1 MNERDAYQLA
11 RFFAEVFASRRRGYE
26 YACVSVEAVRAL
38 TAEPKYPDA
47 YVSGDAD
54 TVVIRA
60 LLERGFRW
68 IRTEGELAVF
78 EKEVPR

>member
-11 RFFAEVFASRRRGYE
+11 RAFAEVMESRRRGYE
-26 YACVSVEAVRAL
+26 YACVSVQAVRAL

-47 YVSGDAD
+47 YVSEDAD
-54 TVVIRA
+54 TAVVRD

-68 IRTEGELAVF
+68 IRTEEELAVF